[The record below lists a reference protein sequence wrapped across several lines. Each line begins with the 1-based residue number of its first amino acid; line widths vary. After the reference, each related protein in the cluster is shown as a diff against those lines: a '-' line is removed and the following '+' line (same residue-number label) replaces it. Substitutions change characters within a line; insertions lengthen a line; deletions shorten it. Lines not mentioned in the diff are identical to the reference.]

1 MSPLRQDQNDFLRT
15 RAGRPAV
22 IVVDV
27 QRDFADP
34 ERLREYGL
42 TDAAFTALAAAV
54 QRIGDLVEA
63 ARTADVPVFWVEL
76 GSDPGQP
83 WRSSRWLRSGDVA
96 PVEGEPCVVGTDG
109 ADWFGVAP
117 AAGEQRVVKKGYS
130 GFFGTDLAERLR
142 ADGIGWVSVCGV
154 TTECCVAAT
163 AQDAMQADWP
173 VVVPA
178 DATAAYETPLQE
190 AALTAL
196 ALNVALVA
204 SVDEVVALW
213 TRGDQ

>member
-1 MSPLRQDQNDFLRT
+1 MNPLRRNQDDFLRS
-15 RAGRPAV
+15 RAGRPAL

-34 ERLREYGL
+34 ERLSEYGL
-42 TDAAFTALAAAV
+42 TDDVFVALAAAV
-54 QRIGDLVEA
+54 ERIGDLVAA
-63 ARTADVPVFWVEL
+63 ARQAGVPVFWVEL
-76 GSDPGQP
+76 GSDPDHP
-83 WRSSRWLRSGDVA
+83 WRSSRWLRSGDVS

-109 ADWFGVAP
+109 AEWFGVAP
-117 AAGEQRVVKKGYS
+117 ALGEQRVVKTGYS

-142 ADGIGWVSVCGV
+142 ADGVGWVSVCGV

-178 DATAAYETPLQE
+178 DATAAYETPLHE

-196 ALNVALVA
+196 ALNVALVT
-204 SVDEVVALW
+204 SVDEVVSLW
-213 TRGDQ
+213 AGGDA